1 MSAST
6 DKLLEVRNLSV
17 SFSGLRGPTRVLDDL
32 SFSIERGEIVGLVGE
47 SGSGKS
53 VTSLAIM
60 GLLGAQGRIDQGS
73 IRLGEHRMTEVA
85 PELLPGIRGRNGAMI
100 FQEPTTSLNPI
111 FRVGYQIAEVLI
123 QHFGLSPR
131 KAMTQAVAM
140 MERAGIPAA
149 AQRARNYPHE
159 LSGGLKQRV
168 MIAMALACKPGL
180 LIADEPTT
188 ALDVTTQAQ
197 ILDLIRQLR
206 DELGMAVLLI
216 THDMGVIAES
226 ADRVLV
232 MYAGQIV
239 EQAPVEALFSA
250 PRQPYTR
257 LLLRAIPSVRSKP
270 AALPVIKG
278 NAPTAGR
285 FPAGCRFHPRCPMA
299 REVCRE
305 GMPPLERIELR
316 RYARCKRL
324 DAVER
329 ELPGLP
335 EDRRAPHD

>member
-1 MSAST
+1 MSAPARP
-6 DKLLEVRNLSV
+6 LLDVRNLSV
-17 SFSGLRGPTRVLDDL
+17 SFSGLRGATRVLDDL

-60 GLLGAQGRIDQGS
+60 GLLGAQGRVDRGS
-73 IRLGEHRMTEVA
+73 IRLGEHLMTGIT
-85 PELLPGIRGRNGAMI
+85 PEALPRIRGRDVAMI

-111 FRVGYQIAEVLI
+111 FTAGYQIAEVLMR
-123 QHFGLSPR
+123 HFELSSR
-131 KAMTQAVAM
+131 EAMTQAVAM
-140 MERAGIPAA
+140 MERVGIPAA
-149 AQRARNYPHE
+149 AQRARSYPHE

-168 MIAMALACKPGL
+168 MIAMALACNPGL

-197 ILDLIRQLR
+197 ILDLIRELR

-216 THDMGVIAES
+216 THDMGVIAEL

-239 EQAPVEALFSA
+239 EQAPADELFSA
-250 PRQPYTR
+250 PAQPYTR

-270 AALPVIKG
+270 AALPVIEG
-278 NAPTAGR
+278 NAPSAGR
-285 FPAGCRFHPRCPMA
+285 IPPGCRFHPRCPMA

-305 GMPPLERIELR
+305 GTPPLEQIAPR
-316 RYARCKRL
+316 RHARCKRL
-324 DAVER
+324 DAVAH

-335 EDRRAPHD
+335 EGRAVHD